1 MNAHSLRFRLTVWYA
16 GLLAALLALFGAS
29 VYFGLGRYLEWSLR
43 ESLARQARQIGETY
57 LANVQVSGEDYVV
70 EEINEHYAPEINGRY
85 VRVTRGDG
93 TVLYAS
99 GVPQDGSFDPSGL
112 PAPPSGINQANVR
125 EEHLARGG
133 NLLIHTLP
141 FTARDGSRF
150 LIEAGA
156 PFLQIEGVL
165 SGLLLTLSIGLPILV
180 CLAVAGG
187 YVVMR
192 QALRPVDE
200 LTRSAERITSH
211 NLGERLPVAPTGDE
225 LERLSVALN
234 RMVARLE
241 EAFTHIRRF
250 TADASHELRTPLTVL
265 RGELEAVTQRAG
277 LNPELHEV
285 IGSAL
290 EETERLSKIV
300 NSLLTISHLDAG
312 ESWMERKRFDLA
324 ALAESTV
331 EQLRQLA
338 EDKDISLSS
347 HARQPVGIEGDPARV
362 KQVIVNLLDNAIK
375 YTPEGGS
382 VDVTVKAVAKSAVLE
397 VSDSGMGIP
406 NDVLHQIFER
416 FYRVDKARSRQMGGT
431 GLGLAI
437 VKSICA
443 AHGGQVNVESGEG
456 KGSRFRVELPLAQN
470 GAGQETSL
478 TDSKGEGGTHE

>member
-1 MNAHSLRFRLTVWYA
+1 MNARSLRFRLTVWYA

-29 VYFGLGRYLEWSLR
+29 VYFGLGRYLEWSLK

-70 EEINEHYAPEINGRY
+70 DEINEHYAPEINGRY
-85 VRVTRGDG
+85 IRVTRADG

-99 GVPQDGSFDPSGL
+99 GAPEDGSFEPAGL
-112 PAPPSGINQANVR
+112 PPPPTGISQARVR
-125 EEHLARGG
+125 EEHLASGG
-133 NLLIHTLP
+133 ELLIHTLP

-156 PFLQIEGVL
+156 PFHQIEGVL
-165 SGLLLTLSIGLPILV
+165 RGLLLTLGIGLPILV
-180 CLAVAGG
+180 CIAIAGG
-187 YVVMR
+187 YIVMR

-211 NLGERLPVAPTGDE
+211 NLGGRLPVAPTGDE

-265 RGELEAVTQRAG
+265 RGELEAVTQRKG
-277 LNPELHEV
+277 LDPEQHDV

-300 NSLLTISHLDAG
+300 ESLLAISHLDAG
-312 ESWMERKRFDLA
+312 EAWMERKRFDLA
-324 ALAESTV
+324 ALAESTA

-338 EDKDISLSS
+338 EDKDISLRS
-347 HARQPVGIEGDPARV
+347 HAGQSVGIEGDPARL

-382 VDVTVKAVAKSAVLE
+382 VDVTVKAEAENAVLE

-406 NDVLHQIFER
+406 TDVVHQIFER

-443 AHGGQVNVESGEG
+443 AHGGRVKVESAEG

-470 GAGQETSL
+470 GAV
-478 TDSKGEGGTHE
+478 EGRLIHEDGR